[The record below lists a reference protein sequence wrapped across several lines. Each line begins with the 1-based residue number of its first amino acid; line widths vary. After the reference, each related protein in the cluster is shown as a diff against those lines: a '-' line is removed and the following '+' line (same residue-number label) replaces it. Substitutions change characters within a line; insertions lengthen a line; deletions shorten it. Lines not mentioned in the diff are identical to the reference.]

1 MNYYPSYY
9 ATNPYGSY
17 NMQVPPQQQQQ
28 VQPQQVQSI
37 QSMIAQQQAFQ
48 QPMLN
53 GKIVD
58 SADIVKVTE
67 VPVGGYGV
75 FPRADMG
82 EVYIKTWGQDGTTQI
97 ITYKPV
103 PPPQAP
109 APEADINAQLLERLS
124 TLESKIDNI
133 MLTAFTGQQTQIQKE
148 VNQNE
153 QQSTNATNS
162 TVTAKF

>member
-1 MNYYPSYY
+1 MNYYPNYY
-9 ATNPYGSY
+9 SPNIYGSGY
-17 NMQVPPQQQQQ
+17 NMQVPPQQQQMQ
-28 VQPQQVQSI
+28 MQPQT
-37 QSMIAQQQAFQ
+37 QQQSQMFQ

-103 PPPQAP
+103 PAPQPQP
-109 APEADINAQLLERLS
+109 AQTDINSQLLERLDA
-124 TLESKIDNI
+124 LEIKLDSII
-133 MLTAFTGQQTQIQKE
+133 MGVSNPTTKKEEVKNESNNTINTTATT
-148 VNQNE
+148 
-153 QQSTNATNS
+153 
-162 TVTAKF
+162 KF